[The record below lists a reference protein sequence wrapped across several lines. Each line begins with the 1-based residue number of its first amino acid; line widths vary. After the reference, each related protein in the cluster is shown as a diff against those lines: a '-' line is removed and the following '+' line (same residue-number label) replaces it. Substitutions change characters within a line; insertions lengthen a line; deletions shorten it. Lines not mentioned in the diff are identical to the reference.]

1 MIVLDTN
8 VISEL
13 ARPTPMPQVIDWLDR
28 QDVSQ
33 IYVTSVTIGEL
44 LYGLIRM
51 PAGRRRGELTVE
63 VGRLL
68 DDLFDG
74 QTLEY
79 TGQAAVEYARVVF
92 ARTRRGLPIEPA
104 DAQIAA
110 ICRLNGASLATRNTR
125 DFAETGVQVI
135 NPWAE

>member
-13 ARPTPMPQVIDWLDR
+13 ARQKPMPRVIDWLDH
-28 QDVSQ
+28 QDANQ
-33 IYVTSVTIGEL
+33 IFVTSVTIGEL
-44 LYGLIRM
+44 LHGLVRM
-51 PAGRRRGELTVE
+51 PAGQRRASLTVK
-63 VGRLL
+63 VSTLL

-74 QTLEY
+74 HSLEY
-79 TGQAAVEYARVVF
+79 TGSAAVQYARVVVS
-92 ARTRRGLPIEPA
+92 RTRQGLPIEPA

-110 ICRLNGASLATRNTR
+110 VCRLHGASLATRNVG

-135 NPWAE
+135 DPWAE